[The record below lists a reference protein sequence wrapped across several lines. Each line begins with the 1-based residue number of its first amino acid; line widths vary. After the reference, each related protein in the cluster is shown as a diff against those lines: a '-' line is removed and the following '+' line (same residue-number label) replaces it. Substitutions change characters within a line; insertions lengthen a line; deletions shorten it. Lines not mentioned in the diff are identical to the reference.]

1 MPRPRPSHCL
11 PLAPLLFPKTP
22 HLPLVRAE
30 AIQIQCFAP
39 LAPGVKHFSFSHFL
53 SCLVRWQGSSLASVP
68 CLQGQGPFLD
78 KVSSATAPSLAFL
91 ICRVW
96 PCIGSCDTKGICP
109 TFPSLVL
116 SSVHRQPG
124 QALPLGLAGCRLLP
138 PPAPPWGPG
147 VRALTPVFG
156 GHLPSIL
163 PGALPTLPQ
172 PGPWA
177 CQLRPPTPH
186 RQPKTP
192 QTDS

>member
-1 MPRPRPSHCL
+1 MPRPRRSHCL

-30 AIQIQCFAP
+30 AIQTQCFAP

-53 SCLVRWQGSSLASVP
+53 SCLVRWQGSSLASMP

-109 TFPSLVL
+109 TVPSLVL

-147 VRALTPVFG
+147 VRALAPVFG
-156 GHLPSIL
+156 GH
-163 PGALPTLPQ
+163 LPTLPQ

-177 CQLRPPTPH
+177 CQLCSPTPH